1 MAILS
6 SGDITVICEPT
17 GPSME
22 DAERVQGAL
31 AKNDQFLAAIGGTNY
46 RILEV
51 SFPEAEGK
59 ARTRRPAAAERA
71 FRATVYDYD
80 GQRTLRVDGTVGE
93 PSRWAFTELATQPAP
108 TGEPGKAPAS

>member
-59 ARTRRPAAAERA
+59 ARARRPAATERTPLMFPTCTGV
-71 FRATVYDYD
+71 FRCVAV
-80 GQRTLRVDGTVGE
+80 
-93 PSRWAFTELATQPAP
+93 PSPSWP
-108 TGEPGKAPAS
+108 